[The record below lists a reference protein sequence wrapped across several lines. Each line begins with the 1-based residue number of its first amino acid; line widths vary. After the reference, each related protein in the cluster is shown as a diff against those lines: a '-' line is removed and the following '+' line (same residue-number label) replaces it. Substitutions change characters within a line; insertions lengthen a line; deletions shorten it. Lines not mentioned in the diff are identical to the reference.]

1 MANIKLINVEE
12 RPVRIY
18 REQPL
23 ASEDHANLRI
33 RLGLILQYKEAVDA
47 VGLQLDIAY
56 ILSGEDILLDYQAL
70 FVVENDEWL
79 PFIKKQ
85 PSEEEIRKYSGD
97 MFDVV
102 LGYARSTISTNTK
115 GTALESFYLPVFN
128 KEQYTKTVNVIKI
141 EEAK

>member
-1 MANIKLINVEE
+1 MANIKLLNAEE
-12 RPVRIY
+12 LPVQIY

-23 ASEDHANLRI
+23 SPEDFANLRI
-33 RLGLILQYKEAVDA
+33 RLGLILQYKEGIDA

-56 ILSGEDILLDYQAL
+56 MLSDDDILLDYQAL

-79 PFIKKQ
+79 PFIKKH
-85 PSEEEIRKYSGD
+85 PSEEDIRKYSGD

-141 EEAK
+141 EKTE